1 MPSGTGT
8 PPGAGTRDVR
18 ALLEASFRAALA
30 ATDPAVLT
38 VAHLQ
43 GAPPDAVIA
52 VGKAAPAMLSA
63 VLDRV
68 PGVPSLLIAPRGLDV
83 SGTAATHII
92 LSGHPVPDEN
102 SVRAAD
108 AALAL
113 AAGLSADQRLLVLI
127 SGGGSALMAAPWGV
141 TLAQKRALTAALLA
155 SGADIGQVNALR
167 RHLSR
172 VKGGRLAR
180 STSAQITALLLS
192 DVVGDDPAT
201 IASGP
206 TVADPNPFQPSTF
219 QDALAVL
226 GRYAS
231 HAPEARAH
239 LERGVRGELPETL
252 RPGTEPEGRV
262 SNRIIGSGRLMLEA
276 AQKFLRSQGVPAE
289 LLGAALTGEARDLA
303 AAHARL
309 IREARRRGGGPVV
322 LLSGGEA
329 TVTLG
334 ALSELGALSGLG
346 GRNHE
351 FALALLLELGQHG
364 IYALSAG
371 SDGMDGNSGAA
382 GAFLT
387 PGSLTR
393 ARRLGL
399 DAEGALRRHDSGTFF
414 ARLGDQLV
422 TGPTGTNLNDFQAV
436 WVEADG
442 P

>member
-1 MPSGTGT
+1 MPPGDGLFS
-8 PPGAGTRDVR
+8 GAGTRDVR

-38 VAHLQ
+38 AAHLPS
-43 GAPPDAVIA
+43 APPDAVIA
-52 VGKAAPAMLSA
+52 VGKAAPAMLGA
-63 VLDRV
+63 LLDRV
-68 PGVPSLLIAPRGLDV
+68 PGVPSLLIAPRGLGV
-83 SGTAATHII
+83 PGTAATHTV

-113 AAGLSADQRLLVLI
+113 AAGLRADQRLLVLI

-141 TLAQKRALTAALLA
+141 TLAQKRALTAALLV
-155 SGADIGQVNALR
+155 SGADIGQVNAVR
-167 RHLSR
+167 KHLSR
-172 VKGGRLAR
+172 VKGGRLAL
-180 STSAQITALLLS
+180 STSAHITALLLS

-206 TVADPNPFQPSTF
+206 TVTDPSTF

-226 GRYAS
+226 DRFAIR
-231 HAPEARAH
+231 APEARKH
-239 LERGVRGELPETL
+239 FELGVAGRLPET
-252 RPGTEPEGRV
+252 PKPASEPEGRV

-276 AQKFLRSQGVPAE
+276 AQKFLRSQGVQAE
-289 LLGAALTGEARDLA
+289 LLSAALTGEARDLA

-309 IREARRRGGGPVV
+309 VREARQRGRGPVV

-334 ALSELGALSGLG
+334 ARPGLG

-364 IYALSAG
+364 VYALSAG
-371 SDGMDGNSGAA
+371 SDGVDGNSGAA

-387 PGSLTR
+387 PDSLVR
-393 ARRLGL
+393 ARQLGL
-399 DAEGALRRHDSGTFF
+399 DADDALRRHDSGSFF
-414 ARLGDQLV
+414 ARLGDRLV

>member
-1 MPSGTGT
+1 MPF
-8 PPGAGTRDVR
+8 GAGKSPETGTRDIR

-38 VAHLQ
+38 AAHLQ
-43 GAPPDAVIA
+43 GTPPDAVIA
-52 VGKAAPAMLSA
+52 VGKAAPAMLGA
-63 VLDRV
+63 VLDRF
-68 PGVPSLLIAPRGLDV
+68 PGVPSLLIAPRGQGV
-83 SGTAATHII
+83 SGTAATHTV
-92 LSGHPVPDEN
+92 LSGHPVPDES
-102 SVRAAD
+102 SVQAAD

-141 TLAQKRALTAALLA
+141 TLTQKRALTAALLA
-155 SGADIGQVNALR
+155 SGADIGQVNVVR
-167 RHLSR
+167 KHLSR

-180 STSAQITALLLS
+180 STSAHITALLLS

-206 TVADPNPFQPSTF
+206 TVADPTTYV
-219 QDALAVL
+219 DALAVL
-226 GRYAS
+226 DRYAIR
-231 HAPEARAH
+231 APEARAH
-239 LERGVRGELPETL
+239 LEHGVRGDLPEAPRL
-252 RPGTEPEGRV
+252 GTEPGGRV

-276 AQKFLRSQGVPAE
+276 AQTFLRSQGVQAE
-289 LLGAALTGEARDLA
+289 LLSAALTGEARDLA

-309 IREARRRGGGPVV
+309 IHEVRQRGGGPVV

-334 ALSELGALSGLG
+334 ATPGLG

-351 FALALLLELGQHG
+351 FGLALLLELGQHG
-364 IYALSAG
+364 VYALSAG
-371 SDGMDGNSGAA
+371 SDGMDGTSGAA

-387 PGSLTR
+387 PDSLTR

>member
-1 MPSGTGT
+1 MPPGAGLSSGTGLFSGT
-8 PPGAGTRDVR
+8 GTRDVR

-30 ATDPAVLT
+30 VTNPAVLT
-38 VAHLQ
+38 AAHLPD
-43 GAPPDAVIA
+43 APPDAVIA
-52 VGKAAPAMLSA
+52 VGKAAPAMLGA
-63 VLDRV
+63 LLDRF
-68 PGVPSLLIAPRGLDV
+68 PGVRSLLIAPRGLDV
-83 SGTAATHII
+83 SGTVATHKV
-92 LSGHPVPDEN
+92 LSGHPVPDED

-113 AAGLSADQRLLVLI
+113 AAGLSAEQRLLVLL

-155 SGADIGQVNALR
+155 SGADIGQVNAVR
-167 RHLSR
+167 KHLSR

-180 STSAQITALLLS
+180 STSAHITALLLS

-206 TVADPNPFQPSTF
+206 TVADPSTF

-226 GRYAS
+226 DRYAIQ
-231 HAPEARAH
+231 APEARAH
-239 LERGVRGELPETL
+239 LERGVRGELPETP
-252 RPGTEPEGRV
+252 RPGMDPGGRV

-276 AQKFLRSQGVPAE
+276 AQDFLHSQGVPVK
-289 LLGAALTGEARDLA
+289 LISAALTGEARVLA

-309 IREARRRGGGPVV
+309 IREVRQRGGGPVV

-329 TVTLG
+329 TVTL
-334 ALSELGALSGLG
+334 AANPGLG

-351 FALALLLELGQHG
+351 FALALALELGQHG

-371 SDGMDGNSGAA
+371 SDGQDGNSGAA

-387 PGSLTR
+387 PDSLTR

-399 DAEGALRRHDSGTFF
+399 DAGGALRRHDSGTFF
-414 ARLGDQLV
+414 AALGDQLV

-436 WVEADG
+436 WVETDG

>member
-1 MPSGTGT
+1 M
-8 PPGAGTRDVR
+8 
-18 ALLEASFRAALA
+18 LFR
-30 ATDPAVLT
+30 
-38 VAHLQ
+38 
-43 GAPPDAVIA
+43 
-52 VGKAAPAMLSA
+52 S
-63 VLDRV
+63 
-68 PGVPSLLIAPRGLDV
+68 
-83 SGTAATHII
+83 
-92 LSGHPVPDEN
+92 
-102 SVRAAD
+102 
-108 AALAL
+108 
-113 AAGLSADQRLLVLI
+113 
-127 SGGGSALMAAPWGV
+127 
-141 TLAQKRALTAALLA
+141 
-155 SGADIGQVNALR
+155 
-167 RHLSR
+167 
-172 VKGGRLAR
+172 
-180 STSAQITALLLS
+180 
-192 DVVGDDPAT
+192 
-201 IASGP
+201 
-206 TVADPNPFQPSTF
+206 
-219 QDALAVL
+219 
-226 GRYAS
+226 
-231 HAPEARAH
+231 
-239 LERGVRGELPETL
+239 
-252 RPGTEPEGRV
+252 
-262 SNRIIGSGRLMLEA
+262 
-276 AQKFLRSQGVPAE
+276 

>member
-1 MPSGTGT
+1 M
-8 PPGAGTRDVR
+8 RDVR

-30 ATDPAVLT
+30 ATNPAVLT
-38 VAHLQ
+38 AAHLQ
-43 GAPPDAVIA
+43 GTPPDAVIA
-52 VGKAAPAMLSA
+52 VGKAAPAMLGA
-63 VLDRV
+63 LLDRV

-83 SGTAATHII
+83 SGIPATHTV

-113 AAGLSADQRLLVLI
+113 AAGLNADQRLLILI

-155 SGADIGQVNALR
+155 SGADIGQVNAVR
-167 RHLSR
+167 KHLSR

-192 DVVGDDPAT
+192 DVVGDAPAT

-206 TVADPNPFQPSTF
+206 TVADPTTF

-226 GRYAS
+226 NRYAIQ
-231 HAPEARAH
+231 APEARRHFELGIAG
-239 LERGVRGELPETL
+239 RLPETSK
-252 RPGTEPEGRV
+252 PGLEPGGRV

-276 AQKFLRSQGVPAE
+276 AQTFLHSQGVPAE
-289 LLGAALTGEARDLA
+289 LVGAALTGEARDLA

-309 IREARRRGGGPVV
+309 VREVRQRGGGPVV
-322 LLSGGEA
+322 LLSGGEG

-334 ALSELGALSGLG
+334 ANPGLG

-351 FALALLLELGQHG
+351 FALALAPELGPHG
-364 IYALSAG
+364 VYALSAG
-371 SDGMDGNSGAA
+371 SDGADGTSGAA

-387 PGSLTR
+387 PDSLTR

-399 DAEGALRRHDSGTFF
+399 DAEEALRRHDSGTFF
-414 ARLGDQLV
+414 ARLNDQLV